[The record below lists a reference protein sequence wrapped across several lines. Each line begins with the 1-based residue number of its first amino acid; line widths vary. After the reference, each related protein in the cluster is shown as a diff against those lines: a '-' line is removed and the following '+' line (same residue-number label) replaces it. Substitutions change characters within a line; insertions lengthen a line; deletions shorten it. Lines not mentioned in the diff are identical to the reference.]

1 MDNDSK
7 HNKHN
12 KHNKHEVL
20 NALAKRVSTLEQLYE
35 KMEKQQELLNEI
47 PLEIRKDS
55 RPSESLFS
63 ILEDLDLDM
72 EKVIKMATFIWRIYT
87 DSNEE
92 KIQQKEVET

>member
-1 MDNDSK
+1 MDKDSK
-7 HNKHN
+7 HNKH
-12 KHNKHEVL
+12 ETL
-20 NALAKRVSTLEQLYE
+20 NALTKRVSTLEELYE

-47 PLEIRKDS
+47 PTEIRKNP

-72 EKVIKMATFIWRIYT
+72 EKFIKMATFIWRLYT

-92 KIQQKEVET
+92 KIQQKEAD